1 MMDIIILAHD
11 QHEMTADCLEAVRQN
26 TMAPHRIVLV
36 DNGSVPPY
44 EGATIRNERNL
55 GYPVAVNA
63 AIRQTTGDVI
73 CLLNNDVYVTPG
85 WDRRLLEGLEQFDI
99 VGPMTSYAAGVQ
111 LTTVGHYENLDG
123 LNARALE
130 YAEENRGR
138 TKEVNWVTGFCFMF
152 KRSLWNEIGEF
163 DESMWP
169 CNGEEIDFCMRA
181 RKAGKRIGII
191 QDVYVHHDGSK
202 TFTSMNLEYD
212 AIVERNDKYL
222 ASKWGD
228 TVWLDQCI
236 LSNGDGL
243 RLNLGCGPFKLKHFK
258 NIDINKDLKPD
269 IVADITDLPFE
280 PGTVDEIYAGHV
292 LEHFDWRDGER
303 ALGHWVSMLRPGGK
317 ISVSVPDYD
326 MLCRTYLA
334 HPTAERLRE
343 FNDRYIY
350 SYIQKSP
357 HKYAYNE
364 ALLED
369 VMMRVGLV
377 SLKRMPVDHEYFPHA
392 VDWQVGIE
400 GRKRISCG

>member
-1 MMDIIILAHD
+1 
-11 QHEMTADCLEAVRQN
+11 
-26 TMAPHRIVLV
+26 
-36 DNGSVPPY
+36 
-44 EGATIRNERNL
+44 
-55 GYPVAVNA
+55 
-63 AIRQTTGDVI
+63 
-73 CLLNNDVYVTPG
+73 
-85 WDRRLLEGLEQFDI
+85 
-99 VGPMTSYAAGVQ
+99 
-111 LTTVGHYENLDG
+111 
-123 LNARALE
+123 
-130 YAEENRGR
+130 
-138 TKEVNWVTGFCFMF
+138 
-152 KRSLWNEIGEF
+152 
-163 DESMWP
+163 
-169 CNGEEIDFCMRA
+169 
-181 RKAGKRIGII
+181 
-191 QDVYVHHDGSK
+191 
-202 TFTSMNLEYD
+202 
-212 AIVERNDKYL
+212 
-222 ASKWGD
+222 
-228 TVWLDQCI
+228 
-236 LSNGDGL
+236 
-243 RLNLGCGPFKLKHFK
+243 
-258 NIDINKDLKPD
+258 
-269 IVADITDLPFE
+269 
-280 PGTVDEIYAGHV
+280 VDEIYAGHV